1 MPTFGSIGNCI
12 VAILYLSLIAFAQ
25 ANNST
30 NDFLELSL
38 AELVDTK
45 VSVASLTQEKI
56 SQTPVPISVITSRMI
71 AQSGATSLKQLLIT
85 YVPGFTNVTD
95 QNEVN
100 VAARGIFTSAQ
111 QKILILLNGHRL
123 NSRSYSMA
131 APDHSISLNKIKQIE
146 VLRGPASALY
156 GNVSLTAT
164 INIILKKPDELSS
177 VQFSTLAGNY
187 GQKSLSLL
195 SGVNTDYGQALVWL
209 NSYHADGEKIHL
221 APQDTYAKSPQ
232 LENQAILNGIRDKS
246 PYDIGVQF
254 TSPKLKMLFNA
265 RRAHSIE
272 PYTAGGLSGEPYRY
286 EKFEKFDGYG
296 PGLGYETLHFNVAR
310 EDNFNDWYSHATL
323 YWDKMALK
331 SGLVINPIA
340 PVFGGPSWQD
350 HNIGLLSTLRHK
362 THERQILFGTQLEY
376 YKVYGSEFP
385 VGINSHSVNGNVD
398 NMLPSGSEATYS
410 LFTQINQKLTDQ
422 WDANLGIRYDY
433 KNRRKTNN
441 ISEISPRLGVVYNKK
456 NTSIKLSYSESF
468 VDATY
473 WNRFSTL
480 PSFKGATDLK
490 PERLRSLQLSPSWT
504 FPDWH
509 TQLTTN
515 IFYDQSIDVIY
526 RNNAASDDN
535 YSNAGKLYTWGIEQE
550 FSYIKGDWQIRAN
563 ATYRAAVQSELIAT
577 DNKYINN
584 VPLVTANL
592 IVDKK
597 LSTNHAVH
605 VAVRYIGRQ
614 FSPITIQQ
622 DGQLVDDPFPKQ
634 GVNYNNPT
642 HYVNNAVI
650 INTNWQ
656 WHVTPKLS
664 LNFQVENVFNAK
676 YHQGGSTLHPYQQTG
691 RWFYVRASYR
701 F

>member
-1 MPTFGSIGNCI
+1 MPTFGSIGKCI
-12 VAILYLSLIAFAQ
+12 VATLYLSLIANTQ
-25 ANNST
+25 ANNSSS
-30 NDFLELSL
+30 DFLQLSL

-71 AQSGATSLKQLLIT
+71 TQSGATSLKQLLVT

-95 QNEVN
+95 QNEIN
-100 VAARGIFTSAQ
+100 IAARGIFTSAQ

-131 APDHSISLNKIKQIE
+131 APDHSISLDKIKQIE
-146 VLRGPASALY
+146 ILRGPASALY

-164 INIILKKPDELSS
+164 INIILKKPDE
-177 VQFSTLAGNY
+177 FSGIKISALTGNY
-187 GQKSLSLL
+187 GQRGISVL
-195 SGVNTDYGQALVWL
+195 SGANTEYGQALVWL
-209 NSYHADGEKIHL
+209 NSYHADGEKINL

-232 LENQAILNGIRDKS
+232 AENQAILNGIRDKS
-246 PYDIGVQF
+246 PYDIGFQF
-254 TSPKLKMLFNA
+254 TSPNVKMLFNA

-272 PYTAGGLSGEPYRY
+272 PYTAGGLSGEPYQY
-286 EKFEKFDGYG
+286 EQFDKIGGYG

-310 EDNFNDWYSHATL
+310 EDQFNDWQTHTAL

-331 SGLVINPIA
+331 SGLVIDPVA
-340 PVFGGPSWQD
+340 PVFGGPTWQD
-350 HNIGLLSTLRHK
+350 NNVGLLSTLRYS
-362 THERQILFGTQLEY
+362 TADRQILFGTQLEY
-376 YKVYGSEFP
+376 YKVYGAKFP
-385 VGINSHSVNGNVD
+385 IGVNSQSVNSSID
-398 NMLPSGSEATYS
+398 DMLPSGSESTYS
-410 LFTQINQKLTDQ
+410 LFTQINQKLSEH
-422 WDANLGIRYDY
+422 WHANLGFRYDY
-433 KNRRKTNN
+433 KNRRQTNN
-441 ISEISPRLGVVYNKK
+441 INELSPRLGVVYNK
-456 NTSIKLSYSESF
+456 NNASVKLSYSESF

-504 FPDWH
+504 FPEWH
-509 TQLTTN
+509 MQLTTN

-526 RNNAASDDN
+526 RNNAASNDN

-550 FSYIKGDWQIRAN
+550 FSFVKDDWQIRAN

-577 DNKYINN
+577 DNHYINN

-597 LSTNHAVH
+597 LSTNHALH

-614 FSPITIQQ
+614 FSPIVIQQ
-622 DGQLVDDPFPKQ
+622 DGQHVEDPFPNQ
-634 GVNYNNPT
+634 GVNYNAPT
-642 HYVNNAVI
+642 HYVSDAVVV
-650 INTNWQ
+650 NTNWQ

-664 LNFQVENVFNAK
+664 VNFQVENVFDEK
-676 YHQGGSTLHPYQQTG
+676 YYQGGSTLHPYQQTG
-691 RWFYVRASYR
+691 RWFYLRASYR